1 MACACVDRVFDD
13 KRLAVT
19 VLLGWMVVVVSLFG
33 EIGLLDTKFMRFG
46 PSETAVF
53 MGVQL
58 DTVKK
63 WGLVASF
70 TFVNTCFNDFMSDA
84 INPFLLNTIADH
96 KTRYIP
102 YPKYVCLLITQSWAV
117 YCNIMSVF
125 GLFLAMTQVDFVLIR
140 ATADLLV
147 NVYTNMKYMRHKVHD
162 ARMYNSHSD
171 LEMCAPGG
179 DAAFRQGEFN
189 QGNGAF
195 SIGEAEDAPLNS
207 CELRV

>member
-1 MACACVDRVFDD
+1 MMSGCVDRVFDD
-13 KRLAVT
+13 KRLAVG
-19 VLLGWMVVVVSLFG
+19 VLLGWMLVVVGVFG

-46 PSETAVF
+46 PSETALF

-58 DTVKK
+58 NSWYK

-84 INPFLLNTIADH
+84 ITPFLLNTIADH

-102 YPKYVCLLITQSWAV
+102 YPKSVCLMITQSWAV

-125 GLFLAMTQVDFVLIR
+125 GLFLAMTQIDFVLIR
-140 ATADLLV
+140 ATADVLV

-171 LEMCAPGG
+171 LEMCPQGG
-179 DAAFRQGEFN
+179 GPAGKDGE
-189 QGNGAF
+189 GAF
-195 SIGEAEDAPLNS
+195 SIGEAEESPLNPGD
-207 CELRV
+207 LRV